1 MKDDLAVFPLVDIGF
16 SSLGLRSSP
25 FMGYW
30 IHWILAMMGLF
41 LFLTQY
47 SIIHLRCRWVHVRML
62 DAFVELS
69 ATTVRLTSFKKK
81 NWEFC
86 APMSLII
93 WCRLNQSLS
102 NSWFY
107 ASIPEFKRNNFV
119 SELTWFWCLTHN
131 LYDSMI

>member
-1 MKDDLAVFPLVDIGF
+1 VKDDLAVFPLVDIGF

-62 DAFVELS
+62 DAFVGVE
-69 ATTVRLTSFKKK
+69 RY
-81 NWEFC
+81 
-86 APMSLII
+86 
-93 WCRLNQSLS
+93 
-102 NSWFY
+102 NSEANVLYHLALAFWF
-107 ASIPEFKRNNFV
+107 FLK
-119 SELTWFWCLTHN
+119 H
-131 LYDSMI
+131 